1 MTNIQ
6 PKRKQFIHTIVQGE
20 SSELLYSE
28 LFPKKLS
35 VDEKNELERSSIEIL
50 NNCVPPKPL
59 HQTRNNNTGIVIGYI
74 QSGKTMSFT
83 SVIAL
88 ARDNGYKIVVVI
100 SGRTKLL
107 LDQTIERLDDD
118 LVLKDDNILILSSPD
133 INDFEAVKDILNND
147 KRNKTLIV
155 PVLKQQNR
163 IRNLTRLFRHP
174 DLQQHLEKQT
184 VIIID
189 DESDQAS
196 LNTNERSNARFNLSA
211 ESAIFSSI
219 KGLRQSLPNHS
230 YIQYTAT
237 PQANLLTSY
246 LSLLSPDWHVLLK
259 PGNKYTGGKVF
270 FEDSNHLVEG
280 IKNEGSLTPPEFT
293 QLKSYPDSL
302 YNSIIEYLLVSSI
315 ICYNSPIDKAINKK
329 SSMLI
334 HPTWKVDKG
343 IKKFYDWTVGIIK
356 GLKNDLKEEHYV
368 DFKKVYNVL
377 ETHLK
382 NKGKL
387 IPGFEH
393 LIDVVENDILNASL
407 KVHCVTGGYLD
418 SNQKFPWKNYKHHIL
433 VGGQLL
439 DRGFTVEDLIIT
451 YMPRDSA
458 GVNQADTIQQ
468 RCRFFGYKK
477 SYIDYCKVYIT
488 SGLIKDFK
496 DYVRHEENLH
506 NFLKYHSLQE
516 FKKHKSPMLMSNN
529 LRPTNLSRIA
539 EDIVTH
545 HLKGFHH
552 FEPSYPYIEENN
564 LLTTNFLK
572 EIKSYSKGELIPH
585 IEKDKSPNTT
595 HNLYKVS
602 IDIFLNYLD
611 YFEMNNPYEQMKKM
625 TIYKY
630 LDYLKTELKQDE
642 LWIIEIS
649 PELQQ
654 GRPRS
659 INMCFNEDKML
670 KYTTADGITKEIK
683 ASEAAERGKNDPA
696 KEAWI
701 TMMDEHTENK
711 YAISQIASG
720 YPAYF
725 SDRKLLKSTNS
736 NFGYN
741 NEVIVQIHKIF
752 AGLKTPKYV
761 EFKDKSFYTL
771 AFNFSE
777 QFAERYISLDSN

>member
-1 MTNIQ
+1 MANIQ
-6 PKRKQFIHTIVQGE
+6 LKKKQFIHAIVQGE
-20 SSELLYSE
+20 SSELLYSQ
-28 LFPKKLS
+28 LYPKKLS
-35 VDEKNELERSSIEIL
+35 KDERNELERSSLEIL
-50 NNCVPPKPL
+50 SKCVPPKLLIPS
-59 HQTRNNNTGIVIGYI
+59 RNNNTGIVIGYI

-107 LDQTIERLDDD
+107 LDQTIDRLDDD
-118 LVLKDDNILILSSPD
+118 LVLNDDNILILSSPN
-133 INDFEAVKDILNND
+133 INDFETVKDVLNND

-174 DLQQHLEKQT
+174 DLQNHLEKQT

-219 KGLRQSLPNHS
+219 KGLRHSLPNHS

-246 LSLLSPDWHVLLK
+246 LSLLSPDWHVLLT
-259 PGNKYTGGKVF
+259 PGNNYTGGKIF
-270 FEDSNHLVEG
+270 FNDSNQLVEE
-280 IKNEGSLTPPEFT
+280 IKNEGQFTPPNFT
-293 QLKSYPDSL
+293 KLKSYPESL
-302 YNSIIEYLLVSSI
+302 YNSIIEYLIVSSI
-315 ICYNSPIDKAINKK
+315 ICYSSADNMKISKK

-356 GLKNDLKEEHYV
+356 GLKNDLKEENIA
-368 DFKKVYNVL
+368 DFKKVYKLL
-377 ETHLK
+377 EAHFK
-382 NKGKL
+382 KRDKL
-387 IPGFEH
+387 IPAFEH
-393 LIDVVENDILNASL
+393 LIDIIENDILNASL
-407 KVHCVTGGYLD
+407 KVHCVTGGYLEN
-418 SNQKFPWKNYKHHIL
+418 NQKFPWKNYKHHIL

-439 DRGFTVEDLIIT
+439 DRGFTVEDLVTT

-458 GVNQADTIQQ
+458 GINQADTIQQ

-477 SYIDYCKVYIT
+477 SYIDYCKVYLT
-488 SGLIKDFK
+488 AGLIDDFK
-496 DYVRHEENLH
+496 DYVQHEENLH
-506 NFLKYHSLQE
+506 DFLKNHSLQE
-516 FKKHKSPMLMSNN
+516 FKKHKSPMLLSDN

-539 EDIVTH
+539 QDIVTH

-552 FEPSYPYIEENN
+552 FEPSYPYIEQNN
-564 LLTTNFLK
+564 ALTTNFLID
-572 EIKSYSKGELIPH
+572 IKNCFKGELFPH
-585 IEKDKSPNTT
+585 VKKDKTDNTT
-595 HNLYKVS
+595 HNVYKVS
-602 IDIFLNYLD
+602 IDIFMNFLD
-611 YFEMNNPYEQMKKM
+611 DFEMNNPYEQMKKM

-630 LDYLKTELKQDE
+630 LDYLKTEFEQDE
-642 LWIIEIS
+642 LWVIEMS
-649 PELQQ
+649 PNLPQ
-654 GRPRS
+654 GRTRS
-659 INMCFNEDKML
+659 INMDFDKEKML
-670 KYTTADGITKEIK
+670 EYKTADSIVRKIK
-683 ASEAAERGKNDPA
+683 ASIAAEKGKNDPA

-701 TMMDEHTENK
+701 AMMDEHAENK
-711 YAISQIASG
+711 YVISQIASG

-725 SDRKLLKSTNS
+725 SDRKLLKSTDS

-771 AFNFSE
+771 AFNFSDE
-777 QFAERYISLDSN
+777 YAQRYINLDTN